1 MHGVMSVASLPLQI
15 MVPETVRSV
24 GGKKELKDIL
34 VIGLDF
40 KELFSLVGER
50 RNTLLNNI
58 RKNVK

>member
-1 MHGVMSVASLPLQI
+1 MASLPLQI

-50 RNTLLNNI
+50 GNTLLNNI